1 MPKRL
6 IDDSFLSSP
15 SLAKCSP
22 RAQDAF
28 PRFILVA
35 DDFGCFEAIPR
46 VLVAKAWPYRS
57 DVSEADVKGWL
68 EEYVAAG
75 MAVLWTEAERRFCY
89 LTGWNGP
96 HGQRKRAEYDP
107 MAPKG
112 TPGAHGS
119 KRRTPAPPPEL
130 VAAVLAG
137 YRRAVDGKP
146 AGTDREDSEEI
157 ASGSLPGRELRGNCA
172 GDAREIRGSAAPA
185 AVPAAVLVPA
195 AAAPKAGGG
204 RRDDD
209 DLRPPLRIEDNSGP
223 RREGEPTSV
232 FPEAE
237 KFRTR
242 ISDSLARMPPFPW
255 LGNTAAMRQV
265 EARLALW
272 DFDAA
277 LAYCRERALAA
288 QKMPRAMAWFA
299 TVLQDEP
306 TKRRQ
311 APEAPLPD
319 GPPAYVALLQHASEV
334 VASEAFRR
342 DLATAKPEERD
353 GVLWLTPSDPYQE
366 ARLKDPAMFGKRL
379 PELAAQVGVTVRVGG
394 AA

>member
-1 MPKRL
+1 MPKRML
-6 IDDSFLSSP
+6 DDSFLSSP

-28 PRFILVA
+28 PRFILLA
-35 DDFGCFEAIPR
+35 DDFGCFEAFPR
-46 VLVAKAWPYRS
+46 VLVAKGWPYRT
-57 DVSEADVKGWL
+57 DVSEADVRGWL
-68 EEYVAAG
+68 EEYVGAG

-96 HGQRKRAEYDP
+96 HGQRKRSEYDSA
-107 MAPKG
+107 APKG

-119 KRRTPAPPPEL
+119 KRRTPPPPPDL

-137 YRRAVDGKP
+137 YRREVDGKP
-146 AGTDREDSEEI
+146 AGTDREDGEEI
-157 ASGSLPGRELRGNCA
+157 ASNSPPARESRGNLA

-185 AVPAAVLVPA
+185 AAAVPAAVPVPA
-195 AAAPKAGGG
+195 AALACGG
-204 RRDDD
+204 RQEDEIRK
-209 DLRPPLRIEDNSGP
+209 PLVVEDNAGSSP
-223 RREGEPTSV
+223 ESEPF

-237 KFRTR
+237 RFRSA
-242 ISDSLARMPPFPW
+242 ISDRLARMPPFSW
-255 LGNTAAMRQV
+255 LGNTASMRQV

-277 LAYCRERALAA
+277 LAYCAERAISSKK
-288 QKMPRAMAWFA
+288 QPRAMAWFA

-306 TKRRQ
+306 TKHRER
-311 APEAPLPD
+311 PSEPLPG
-319 GPPAYVALLQHASEV
+319 GPPAYVALMKRAAEV
-334 VASEAFRR
+334 VTSDAFRR

-353 GVLWLTPSDPYQE
+353 GVLWLKPTDPFQE

-379 PELAAQVGVTVRVGG
+379 PELAAQVGIAVRVGG
-394 AA
+394 VS